1 MQTELQFLPPKRWR
15 PFRRAEGGSV
25 AVEFALLAIPFFTL
39 IFAILETAIVY
50 FASASLEGAL
60 NDAARRIRT
69 GELQTAGSGASVMKA
84 AICADAALLSNC
96 ATDLKLDVR
105 SFSSWANVS
114 VPDPLNASGNLTL
127 NPQFQ
132 PGNASDIVI
141 VRAFFPWKILSP
153 ISIGLKNMS
162 SNSRLLGATVAF
174 RNEPYSG

>member
-1 MQTELQFLPPKRWR
+1 MQTDTSFVSPKKWR

-50 FASASLEGAL
+50 FASASLEGSL

-69 GELQTAGSGASVMKA
+69 GELQTAGSGAAVMKA

-96 ATDLKLDVR
+96 ANDLKLDVR
-105 SFSSWANVS
+105 SFSSWAS
-114 VPDPLNASGNLTL
+114 VTVPAPLDANGNLVLTQ
-127 NPQFQ
+127 QFQ

-141 VRAFFPWKILSP
+141 VRAFFQWKILSP
-153 ISIGLKNMS
+153 ISYGLNNMS
-162 SNSRLLGATVAF
+162 GNNRLLGATVAF